1 MKDKFSTTSQLEW
14 SRRDVMRVASAG
26 AGAAVLGSVA
36 GVLPIA
42 AQAATNAKVS
52 AYGVTTAQLK
62 DWSIMTKSI
71 GVDME
76 FTGTNNSV
84 GVFLR
89 DIVAS
94 RMGEKVDIFI
104 FESGTQNILG
114 PRGLYLPLDEKKP
127 ELKLWA
133 RTPDEWKRS
142 AVVRDRAGKQWGVP
156 VIGNA
161 DSFGYFPE
169 KLGLPANNDKEL
181 SWSVMFDDERTRGR
195 VAYDQTWTYSLGV
208 AALYLE
214 SKGGAKFSNPAD
226 LTRAETKRVVDFL
239 IGRKKAGQF
248 RTLHSAFEE
257 QVQLL
262 VNREVD
268 VINCWEPAVREANLK
283 LGKEATRYA
292 YTKEGYFKWGHGA
305 YIAAE
310 AGKRGNLNAIY
321 KVLNYFLDG
330 EYRALQAR
338 DRGYAGPNMDLGVA
352 YAVKN
357 GWSAEQVEGLKA
369 TEAKV
374 ARKFKKPYVSTTTPV
389 NADAMEQE
397 WQRFLNA

>member
-14 SRRDVMRVASAG
+14 SRRDLMRVASAG

-114 PRGLYLPLDEKKP
+114 PYLPLDEKKP

>member
-1 MKDKFSTTSQLEW
+1 MLKAATA
-14 SRRDVMRVASAG
+14 M
-26 AGAAVLGSVA
+26 AGAAALAPAMGALS
-36 GVLPIA
+36 P
-42 AQAATNAKVS
+42 AQAANPKVRG
-52 AYGVTTAQLK
+52 YGVTTAQLK

-76 FTGTNNSV
+76 FTGSNNAV

-89 DIVAS
+89 DVVAS
-94 RMGEKVDIFI
+94 QLGDDVDIFI
-104 FESGTQNILG
+104 FESGTEDILG
-114 PRGLYLPLDEKKP
+114 PQGIYLPIDEKNP
-127 ELKLWA
+127 ELTLWE
-133 RTPDEWKRS
+133 RTSDDWKRS
-142 AVVRDRAGKQWGVP
+142 AVVQDRDGNQWGVP

-169 KLGLPANNDKEL
+169 KLGIKPDSDEEI
-181 SWSVMFDDERTRGR
+181 SWSVVFEDERTRGR
-195 VAYDQTWTYSLGV
+195 VAYDQTWTYSLGP
-208 AALYLE
+208 AALYVQ
-214 SKGGAKFSNPAD
+214 AKTGKKYGDTAD
-226 LTRAETKRVVDFL
+226 LTKDEAKEVVDFL
-239 IGRKKAGQF
+239 IERKKAGQF

-262 VNREVD
+262 TNREVD

-283 LGKEATRYA
+283 LGAGTTKYA

-305 YIAAE
+305 YIASQA
-310 AGKRGNLNAIY
+310 KDRGNLDAIY
-321 KVLNYFLDG
+321 KVLNYFLGG

-352 YAVKN
+352 YATEK
-357 GWSAEQVEGLKA
+357 GWSADDIAALKA

-374 ARKFKKPYVSTTTPV
+374 KRKFAKPYVSTTTPA
-389 NADAMEQE
+389 NSDAMEEE